1 MDNDKRNIIVRMRSV
16 DDGHRSRRFNNIE
29 SARAWAK
36 TWLGPYFDISY
47 TFGYAI
53 SGDGV
58 CKITCEGVS
67 IFELLDQKREPDF
80 NSEVV

>member
-1 MDNDKRNIIVRMRSV
+1 MDNDKRDIIVRMRSV
-16 DDGHRSRRFNNIE
+16 DDGARSRRFNNIE

-36 TWLGPYFDISY
+36 TWLGEYFDISH

-58 CKITCEGVS
+58 CKITCEGVD
-67 IFELLDQKREPDF
+67 IYTLLDRRL
-80 NSEVV
+80 EVDDASL